1 MKKFNLFK
9 TIQLIIFIVLAGAG
23 LYIVLTD
30 KELYHMI
37 ATNPHIRMLCT
48 LLWVVCG
55 ISFLFIFLDFSLFST
70 LKKDYQELDYVV
82 SSDPIAGIANRFSCD
97 AVIEKYLDRPMP
109 PHICSVMF
117 ELSNLM
123 EVNQERGH
131 MKGNELIREFSSILQ
146 NSAVKIA
153 FVGRNGGN
161 KFLAIIEDCNEE
173 KLNTFLTRI
182 NDRVN
187 KHNQSNPT
195 LPIRYNYGVALDED
209 SEIATITELIALSN
223 RRISR

>member
-23 LYIVLTD
+23 LYLVLTD
-30 KELYHMI
+30 QELYHMI

-48 LLWVVCG
+48 LLWAVCG
-55 ISFLFIFLDFSLFST
+55 ISFLFIFFDFSLFST
-70 LKKDYQELDYVV
+70 LKKDYQELDYAVC
-82 SSDPIAGIANRFSCD
+82 SDPVAGIANRFSCD
-97 AVIEKYLDRPMP
+97 AMIEKYLDKPMP

-146 NSAVKIA
+146 NSSVNIA

-161 KFLAIIEDCNEE
+161 KFLAIIENCSEE
-173 KLNTFLTRI
+173 KLNTFLSRI

-187 KHNQSNPT
+187 KYNQSNPT
-195 LPIRYNYGVALDED
+195 LPIHFHYGVAMDED
-209 SEIATITELIALSN
+209 SQITTITELIALSN
-223 RRISR
+223 KRIAR